1 MDARI
6 TKKRLSQMLSYDW
19 IKILACIAAGIFLW
33 SLIFTTTAARL
44 NPAQTFTVYA
54 YIGTNPTG
62 EFSSKVTSRSALSG
76 GFSYDV
82 IETSVVDLTT
92 AGNQAYTLLEARM
105 GVQEGNAAFVSPR
118 SYEIDDGKGGKI
130 SRTYTED
137 LLLRAYSS
145 VLSFGGPGETA
156 AGTSKTSFFTATE
169 NFLNLYYTQ
178 GYENADSFNAKKAED
193 TFRNRVKSQKD
204 KRYKTE
210 AKIQEGIKDEIAR
223 IRGYREN
230 YLAVKGYLEEGIIK
244 LEETTLTLSYSGREE
259 KVTWYFGV
267 NLCPDESRMGNLKNL
282 ICYRDED
289 GAYTAK
295 NMQLVLL
302 NLLSGKYSE
311 YSYCLYENYAFI
323 RKIVETY
330 RSDV

>member
-19 IKILACIAAGIFLW
+19 IKIIACIVAGIFLW

-54 YIGTNPTG
+54 YIGTNPSSG
-62 EFSSKVTSRSALSG
+62 FSSKIASRSYLSG

-82 IETSVVDLTT
+82 IETNTVDLAS

-105 GVQEGNAAFVSPR
+105 GVQEGNAAFVAPS

-130 SRTYTED
+130 SRTYMED
-137 LLLRAYSS
+137 LLFRAYSS
-145 VLSFGGPGETA
+145 VLSFGSAGEN
-156 AGTSKTSFFTATE
+156 AGDAKTSFFTATE
-169 NFLNLYYTQ
+169 NFLNLYYTA

-193 TFRNRVKSQKD
+193 IFRNRVKAQKD

-210 AKIQEGIKDEIAR
+210 AKIQEGINDEIAR

-244 LEETTLTLSYSGREE
+244 LEETTITLSHSGREE
-259 KVTWYFGV
+259 KVTGYYSI
-267 NLCPDESRMGNLKNL
+267 NLCPDDRMENLKEL
-282 ICYRDED
+282 ICYQDETT
-289 GAYTAK
+289 GSYTAK
-295 NMQLVLL
+295 NMRLVLL

-311 YSYCLYENYAFI
+311 YGYCLYENYGFI

-330 RSDV
+330 RNDA

>member
-19 IKILACIAAGIFLW
+19 IKIIACIVAGIFLW

-54 YIGTNPTG
+54 YIGTNPSSG
-62 EFSSKVTSRSALSG
+62 FSSKIASRSYLSG

-82 IETSVVDLTT
+82 IETNAVDLAS

-105 GVQEGNAAFVSPR
+105 GVQEGNAAFVAPC

-130 SRTYTED
+130 SRTYMED

-145 VLSFGGPGETA
+145 VLSFGSAGEN
-156 AGTSKTSFFTATE
+156 AGDSKTSFFTATE
-169 NFLNLYYTQ
+169 NFLNLYYTA

-210 AKIQEGIKDEIAR
+210 GKIQEGINDEIAR

-244 LEETTLTLSYSGREE
+244 LEETTITLSYAGREE
-259 KVTWYFGV
+259 KVTGYYSV
-267 NLCPDESRMGNLKNL
+267 NLCPDDRMENLKEL
-282 ICYRDED
+282 ICYQDETT
-289 GAYTAK
+289 GSYTAK

-311 YSYCLYENYAFI
+311 YGYCLYENYGFI

-330 RSDV
+330 RNDA

>member
-19 IKILACIAAGIFLW
+19 IKIIACIVAGIFLW

-54 YIGTNPTG
+54 YIGTNPSSG
-62 EFSSKVTSRSALSG
+62 FSSKIASRSYLSG

-82 IETSVVDLTT
+82 IETNTVDLAS

-105 GVQEGNAAFVSPR
+105 GVQEGNAAFVAPC

-130 SRTYTED
+130 SRTYMED

-145 VLSFGGPGETA
+145 VLSFGGAGEN
-156 AGTSKTSFFTATE
+156 AGDSKTSFFTATE
-169 NFLNLYYTQ
+169 NFLNIYYTA

-193 TFRNRVKSQKD
+193 IFRNRVKAQKD

-210 AKIQEGIKDEIAR
+210 AKIQEGINDEIAR

-244 LEETTLTLSYSGREE
+244 LEETTITLSYLGTSQQ
-259 KVTWYFGV
+259 VTGYYSV
-267 NLCPDESRMGNLKNL
+267 NLCPDDRMENLKEL
-282 ICYRDED
+282 ICYQDETT
-289 GAYTAK
+289 GSYTAK

-311 YSYCLYENYAFI
+311 YGYCLYENYGFI

-330 RSDV
+330 RNDA

>member
-19 IKILACIAAGIFLW
+19 IKILACIVAGIFLW

-105 GVQEGNAAFVSPR
+105 GVQEGNAAFVAPLGE
-118 SYEIDDGKGGKI
+118 EISDGNGGTI
-130 SRTYTED
+130 TRTYAQD

-145 VLSFGGPGETA
+145 VLSFGSSGEN
-156 AGTSKTSFFTATE
+156 AGSTSKTSFFAATE
-169 NFLNLYYTQ
+169 NFLNNYYAE
-178 GYENADSFNAKKAED
+178 GYENAESFDAEKVKT
-193 TFRNRVKSQKD
+193 TFRNRIKAQKD
-204 KRYKTE
+204 KRYKSE
-210 AKIQEGIKDEIAR
+210 AKIREGEQDEIAR
-223 IRGYREN
+223 IQGYREN

-244 LEETTLTLSYSGREE
+244 LEETTITLSYSGREE
-259 KVTWYFGV
+259 EVTGYFGI
-267 NLCPDESRMGNLKNL
+267 NLCPDERMSNLKEL
-282 ICYRDED
+282 ICYQASD
-289 GAYTAK
+289 GSYTAQD
-295 NMQLVLL
+295 MQLMLL

-311 YSYCLYENYAFI
+311 YSYCLYESYAFI